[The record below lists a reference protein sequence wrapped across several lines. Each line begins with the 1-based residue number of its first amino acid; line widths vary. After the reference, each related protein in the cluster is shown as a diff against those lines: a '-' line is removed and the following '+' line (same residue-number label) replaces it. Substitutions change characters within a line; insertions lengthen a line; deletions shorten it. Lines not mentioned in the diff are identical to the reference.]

1 MPVEFIGIIPSRES
15 SESRAPT
22 GPLVDLDYIGLVA
35 RAHEYAKFDRALYG
49 YHSSSPDGFQ
59 ILSYAAQQTKRLKFL
74 LAHRPGFLPATIAA
88 RNLASLDQVSGGRLA
103 VHIITGGDDADQR
116 RDGDFLSH
124 DERYARTEEF
134 LEVIKR
140 FWKSSAPFDHDGK
153 YYKFE
158 NSLAAVKPA
167 QEPAIPIYFGGS
179 SDVAIEVAAKHADV
193 YALFAEPL
201 DRVRETVAKVR
212 AAAARYGRQDRI
224 RFSMSVR
231 PIVGATEAA
240 AWARAD
246 DILAKA
252 TAVAGAKSP
261 FKVAQSVGMARLRE
275 VASNGRVHDQRL
287 WTELSALPNA
297 RGSTAALVGSA
308 EQVVESLLNYHE
320 AGITTFLIRGFEPV
334 EDALLYGREL
344 LPAVR
349 AEVARRDAAQLSHGR
364 QAIAG

>member
-1 MPVEFIGIIPSRES
+1 MPVEFIGILPSREG

-22 GPLVDLDYIGLVA
+22 GPLVDLDYIGLIA
-35 RAHEYAKFDRALYG
+35 RAHEYAKFDRVLYG

-103 VHIITGGDDADQR
+103 VHIITGGDDADQK

-124 DERYARTEEF
+124 DERYVRTEEF
-134 LEVIKR
+134 LEVVKR
-140 FWKSSAPFDHDGK
+140 FWSSTTPFDHDGAH
-153 YYKFE
+153 YKVE
-158 NSLAAVKPA
+158 NSLAAVKPL
-167 QEPAIPIYFGGS
+167 QQPALPIYFGGS

-201 DRVRETVAKVR
+201 DRVRETVGKVR
-212 AAAARYGRQDRI
+212 AAAARHGRQDQI

-231 PIVGATEAA
+231 AIVGATEAA

-252 TAVAGAKSP
+252 TSLANAKSS
-261 FKVAQSVGMARLRE
+261 FGLSQSVGMSRLRE
-275 VASNGRVHDQRL
+275 VASRGRVHDGRL
-287 WTELSALPNA
+287 WTELSGLPNA
-297 RGSTAALVGSA
+297 RGNTAALVGSG
-308 EQVVESLLNYHE
+308 EQVADSLLKYYE
-320 AGITTFLIRGFEPV
+320 AGITTFLIRGFDPV

-344 LPAVR
+344 LPVVR
-349 AEVARRDAAQLSHGR
+349 AEIARRDAEHVSPGL